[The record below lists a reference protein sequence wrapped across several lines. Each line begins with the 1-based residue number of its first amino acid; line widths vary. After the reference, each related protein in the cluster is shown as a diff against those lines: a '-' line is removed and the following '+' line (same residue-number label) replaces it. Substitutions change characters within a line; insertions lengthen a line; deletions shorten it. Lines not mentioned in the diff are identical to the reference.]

1 MGVSLSSF
9 FSVNGFEW
17 SGSSAT
23 MPWRCMAQRW
33 DSGSGPKVEESHNS
47 HKPALSLV
55 TSYSSSVAAGQN
67 LFIPITHWSL
77 KEATKYRHNTC

>member
-17 SGSSAT
+17 HVDDVQVHGSTLGQGLRPRSGRNPTAAT
-23 MPWRCMAQRW
+23 NLQP
-33 DSGSGPKVEESHNS
+33 G
-47 HKPALSLV
+47 ALSLV
-55 TSYSSSVAAGQN
+55 TSYSSSVATGHD

-77 KEATKYRHNTC
+77 QG